1 MFFIGVFGID
11 NKEKE
16 IKILNNFCCKNCN
29 ESSEAKLIK
38 TYSFFHFFFLP
49 LFKWNEKYYVICNGC
64 NSIFNIDKE
73 KGKAIERGE
82 KSEISYWDLKEV
94 NNSSMT
100 LTMTVLPYSLVS
112 LFCRATRSSPP
123 LPMTMP
129 GLAQ

>member
-38 TYSFFHFFFLP
+38 TYSFFHFFFLQ

-73 KGKAIERGE
+73 KGKAIEIGE

-94 NNSSMT
+94 NNSYENYYIRKCPKCNRE
-100 LTMTVLPYSLVS
+100 LENDFEYCPYCGEKLK
-112 LFCRATRSSPP
+112 
-123 LPMTMP
+123 
-129 GLAQ
+129 